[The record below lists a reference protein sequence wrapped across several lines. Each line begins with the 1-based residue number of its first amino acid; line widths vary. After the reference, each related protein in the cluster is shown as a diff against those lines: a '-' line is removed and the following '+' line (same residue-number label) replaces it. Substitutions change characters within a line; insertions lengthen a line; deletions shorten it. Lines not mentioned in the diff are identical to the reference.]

1 MLECVLQLQFYLYY
15 FYTLLSSPSL
25 PPPFIIFVNIISFA
39 VRLGRLRGTGLAGN
53 EAGVAG
59 SRVLG
64 VEEGGEAAATY
75 SRQEVPN
82 RVSDTSLIVF
92 LSH

>member
-25 PPPFIIFVNIISFA
+25 PPPPFIIFVNIISFA

-59 SRVLG
+59 SRLLG

-82 RVSDTSLIVF
+82 RVS
-92 LSH
+92 

>member
-1 MLECVLQLQFYLYY
+1 MCFAIATLFVLFLH
-15 FYTLLSSPSL
+15 LLSSPSL
-25 PPPFIIFVNIISFA
+25 PPFIIFVNIISFA

-59 SRVLG
+59 SRLLG

-82 RVSDTSLIVF
+82 RVS
-92 LSH
+92 